1 MSYINTIDINGEVYN
16 LGNLTDGDHVVDL
29 PALSNDD
36 IFLLRGDVIN
46 NLTSSD
52 QNKPLSANQG
62 RIIDNKITDLTG
74 NLSDLKQQ
82 SETKDSE
89 IEGAINTLRTDLD
102 NKGTELDGK
111 ITKLNTDMQT
121 NDAETLSSAKLYA
134 DGLKDQSDN
143 KVTDLDNKITQL
155 RSDMETGDATTLSSA
170 KKYTDDNCATI
181 NNTIT
186 SLEARVDDNRAT
198 FDSNIIDL
206 RAYVDNT
213 FVEKSKITDDLI
225 TDSNTQVLSAKQGKI
240 LNDKKLDISGGT
252 MSGNIDMNHNGINN
266 IYYAN
271 IIPWDQTEGVAI
283 QASGIYSNPV
293 LEISG
298 THGDEETIIRGIA
311 LPVAAN
317 DAATK
322 DYVDSAVSNCVSNF
336 VDGAWTYIKMEN
348 GVAIAWCTTSQSAE
362 LKAAQDADISISATY
377 PSGLFVS
384 TPICLSD
391 ILVSGY
397 PVIKYM
403 KAVGSNT
410 STPEFGIHCLNTSDI
425 TATVYSHYLAI
436 GKWK

>member
-36 IFLLRGDVIN
+36 IFLLRGDVVN
-46 NLTSSD
+46 NLTSS
-52 QNKPLSANQG
+52 QSNKPLSANQG

-271 IIPWDQTEGVAI
+271 IIPWDQT
-283 QASGIYSNPV
+283 
-293 LEISG
+293 
-298 THGDEETIIRGIA
+298 
-311 LPVAAN
+311 
-317 DAATK
+317 
-322 DYVDSAVSNCVSNF
+322 
-336 VDGAWTYIKMEN
+336 
-348 GVAIAWCTTSQSAE
+348 
-362 LKAAQDADISISATY
+362 
-377 PSGLFVS
+377 
-384 TPICLSD
+384 
-391 ILVSGY
+391 
-397 PVIKYM
+397 
-403 KAVGSNT
+403 
-410 STPEFGIHCLNTSDI
+410 
-425 TATVYSHYLAI
+425 
-436 GKWK
+436 